1 MLSALVIS
9 MSYLYSLL
17 TGILIGL
24 SLAVP
29 PGPVNA
35 VIAAESVKKSY
46 VNGIKVGLGALTA
59 DATFLVIALIG
70 VAVLFNNDT
79 VKMVVSLVGGLILA
93 YMALGILRDFR
104 KPIKEGGKED
114 IKNYYLTG
122 VAIGFTNPAAILWWI
137 TAGAA
142 LIASTDISGILGFF
156 IGVILWVTSFS
167 LALHYA
173 KSKALWVYPAVMLVC
188 GVVLLFFSAYLLY
201 GGLRLLF

>member
-1 MLSALVIS
+1 V
-9 MSYLYSLL
+9 YSLVA
-17 TGILIGL
+17 GILIGL

-79 VKMVVSLVGGLILA
+79 VKTIVSLAGGLILA
-93 YMALGILRDFR
+93 YMALGILKDFR
-104 KPIKEGGKED
+104 KPIKEGGTKD
-114 IKNYYLTG
+114 VKNYYLTG

-137 TAGAA
+137 TAGAV
-142 LIASTDISGILGFF
+142 LIASTDIAGIAGFF

-167 LALHYA
+167 VTLHYA
-173 KSKALWVYPAVMLVC
+173 KSKALWVYPAVMLVS
-188 GVVLLFFSAYLLY
+188 GLVLLIFGVMLLY
-201 GGLRLLF
+201 NGLMLII

>member
-1 MLSALVIS
+1 
-9 MSYLYSLL
+9 MSYVYSLVA
-17 TGILIGL
+17 GILIGL

-79 VKMVVSLVGGLILA
+79 VKTVVSLAGGLILA
-93 YMALGILRDFR
+93 YMALGILKDFR
-104 KPIKEGGKED
+104 KPIKEGGKKD

-137 TAGAA
+137 TAGAV
-142 LIASTDISGILGFF
+142 LIASTDIAGIAGFF

-167 LALHYA
+167 VTLHYA
-173 KSKALWVYPAVMLVC
+173 KSKALWVYPAVMLVS
-188 GVVLLFFSAYLLY
+188 GLVLLFFGIIIMYNGVMLIV
-201 GGLRLLF
+201 

>member
-1 MLSALVIS
+1 MFDVYHLAS
-9 MSYLYSLL
+9 
-17 TGILIGL
+17 GILIGL

-59 DATFLVIALIG
+59 DATFLAIALIG
-70 VAVLFNNDT
+70 VAVLFDNDT
-79 VKMVVSLVGGLILA
+79 VKMVVSLAGGLILA
-93 YMALGILRDFR
+93 YMALGILKDFR
-104 KPIKEGGKED
+104 SPLKESGKKD

-137 TAGAA
+137 TAGAV
-142 LIASTDISGILGFF
+142 LIASTDIAGIAGFF

-167 LALHYA
+167 MALHYA
-173 KSKALWVYPAVMLVC
+173 KSKARWIYPAVTL
-188 GVVLLFFSAYLLY
+188 GSGLVLLFFGVMLVYN
-201 GGLRLLF
+201 GLQLII

>member
-1 MLSALVIS
+1 
-9 MSYLYSLL
+9 MSYVYSLVA
-17 TGILIGL
+17 GILIGL

-79 VKMVVSLVGGLILA
+79 VKTIVSLAGGLILA
-93 YMALGILRDFR
+93 YMALGILKDFR
-104 KPIKEGGKED
+104 KPIKEGGKKD

-137 TAGAA
+137 TAGAV
-142 LIASTDISGILGFF
+142 LIASTDIAGIAGFF

-167 LALHYA
+167 VTLHYA
-173 KSKALWVYPAVMLVC
+173 KSKALWVYPAVMLVS
-188 GVVLLFFSAYLLY
+188 GLVLLFFGIIIMYNGVMLIV
-201 GGLRLLF
+201 